1 MARLKTRLQSKLE
14 AVLIERF
21 PAPATV
27 KLDDHDGIIG
37 VITSD
42 EFAKMDSLDRQNLIG
57 DLVDTHLSQQEKRR
71 IQIIVGVTSDEGT
84 GYLAGVAE

>member
-1 MARLKTRLQSKLE
+1 MAGLKSRLKNKLE
-14 AVLIERF
+14 AVLIKRF

-27 KLDDHDGIIG
+27 KLDEHDGIIG

-42 EFAKMDSLDRQNLIG
+42 EFARMDSLDRQNLIG
-57 DLVDTHLSQQEKRR
+57 DLVDTHLSQQERRR

-84 GYLAGVAE
+84 GYLAGVGE

>member
-1 MARLKTRLQSKLE
+1 M
-14 AVLIERF
+14 
-21 PAPATV
+21 
-27 KLDDHDGIIG
+27 KLDEHDGIIG

-42 EFAKMDSLDRQNLIG
+42 EFARMDSLDRQNLIG
-57 DLVDTHLSQQEKRR
+57 DLVDTHLSQQERRR